1 MAVEAIPQ
9 HRRLAQPNGAHPRR
23 PGTSRAT
30 AGSYRVRMA
39 SSADRRAALLLVGL
53 ALLGLGVRVV
63 VSGATAPGAVG
74 YRFGG
79 DQRPARD
86 SVGED
91 AARFARP
98 LAPGER
104 VDVDRALAAELT
116 RLPRIGPGLAARI
129 VEDREANGPFGSLE
143 GLRRVPGVGET
154 TAKALAPHVAFSGR
168 ARPEAPSQALAPP
181 RVAVNRADAAELA
194 TLPGIGPRLAS
205 AIIEE
210 RRRNGP
216 FRSAEDLQRVHGIGP
231 ALVTRLTGRIRVP

>member
-1 MAVEAIPQ
+1 
-9 HRRLAQPNGAHPRR
+9 
-23 PGTSRAT
+23 
-30 AGSYRVRMA
+30 MA

-53 ALLGLGVRVV
+53 ALLGLGVRLVMGGV
-63 VSGATAPGAVG
+63 RAPGAVA

-79 DQRPARD
+79 DPRPSRD
-86 SVGED
+86 SVGQD

-104 VDVDRALAAELT
+104 VDVDRALAIELT

-129 VEDREANGPFGSLE
+129 VEDREANGPFGSFE

-154 TAKALAPHVAFSGR
+154 TVRALAPHVAFSGR
-168 ARPEAPSQALAPP
+168 ARPALPPRASAPA

-194 TLPGIGPRLAS
+194 TLPGIGPRLAA

-216 FRSAEDLQRVHGIGP
+216 FRSAEDLQRVRGIGP